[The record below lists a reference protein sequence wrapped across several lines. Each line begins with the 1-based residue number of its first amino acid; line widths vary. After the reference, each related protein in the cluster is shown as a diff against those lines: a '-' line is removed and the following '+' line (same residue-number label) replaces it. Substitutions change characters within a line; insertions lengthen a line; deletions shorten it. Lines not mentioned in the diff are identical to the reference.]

1 MRQALLAAL
10 LMMVGILSA
19 CSNNS
24 SAPASH
30 EEVQENVQ
38 NFYNEMS
45 KFDEMGKSSLEAFN
59 TTLTSYSTGKASDS
73 ELEKAVDD
81 FQDTA
86 SGIADEVKDVKISK
100 SLPENIQKLLKES
113 VIAFQSAY
121 SIKEKASKSAVSPD
135 VTAEE
140 FKDMNQQADV
150 AMLYGISKLNE
161 ARVAAGLIEPG
172 SAATD
177 TLAGA
182 GTGTAADSKPGTD
195 SQANTGTTD
204 IQVHPQTGKGT
215 SVTEIK

>member
-59 TTLTSYSTGKASDS
+59 TALTSYSTGKASDS
-73 ELEKAVDD
+73 EMEKAVDD

-86 SGIADEVKDVKISK
+86 SDIADEVKDVKISK
-100 SLPENIQKLLKES
+100 SLPENIRKLLKES

-140 FKDMNQQADV
+140 FQDMNQQADV

-204 IQVHPQTGKGT
+204 IQVNPQTGKGT